1 MDLYLFAVQRYLQ
14 DRTNIR
20 RQIANETEIPEKLVK
35 IIINALFAGAQLG
48 NNPTCAIYKL
58 LNGDKARI
66 EYLKQHPYIKELR
79 SDIKIIWQYLRPM
92 MTKRYITTK
101 TNKSRLLPLS
111 SRDKWNLYFRLERQV
126 LDTIRSY
133 LDKTG
138 NKYFLEHDG
147 FTTQKQLDENEL
159 LDEIYDK
166 TGFILELELEVL
178 DLNEY
183 YNSYPIVQQVGG

>member
-1 MDLYLFAVQRYLQ
+1 
-14 DRTNIR
+14 
-20 RQIANETEIPEKLVK
+20 
-35 IIINALFAGAQLG
+35 
-48 NNPTCAIYKL
+48 
-58 LNGDKARI
+58 
-66 EYLKQHPYIKELR
+66 
-79 SDIKIIWQYLRPM
+79 M

-126 LDTIRSY
+126 LDTIRNY

-183 YNSYPIVQQVGG
+183 YNSYPIVQQVGGFTE